1 MSRIFAFTLF
11 LLLCSHSVHAEIYK
25 WVDEHGKAHFTD
37 KPPTGKKTE
46 EIELKINTYSAVEI
60 KPLLERL
67 GRTDKVVIYT
77 TTWCRICKK
86 AKKYFRENNIAYI
99 TYDVEKSR
107 IGKRDY
113 KALRGRAVP
122 IIIVGN
128 KRMNG
133 FTASRFDKFYKEQME
148 KKAAD
153 SENAD
158 KNRT

>member
-1 MSRIFAFTLF
+1 MSRIFAFTLL
-11 LLLCSHSVHAEIYK
+11 LLLCNHSVYAEIYK

-77 TTWCRICKK
+77 TAWCGICKK
-86 AKKYFRENNIAYI
+86 AKKYFRKNNIAYVA
-99 TYDVEKSR
+99 YDVEKSR
-107 IGKRDY
+107 NGKRDY
-113 KALRGRAVP
+113 KALRGKAVP
-122 IIIVGN
+122 IIIVGD

-133 FTASRFDKFYKEQME
+133 FTASRFDKLYKEQTE

-153 SENAD
+153 AKKAE
-158 KNRT
+158 KTKT

>member
-1 MSRIFAFTLF
+1 MSKISIFTLL
-11 LLLCSHSVHAEIYK
+11 LLLCSYSVHAEIYK

-46 EIELKINTYSAVEI
+46 EIELKINTYSAVKI

-67 GRTDKVVIYT
+67 GRTDKIVIYT
-77 TTWCRICKK
+77 TAWCGICKK
-86 AKKYFRENNIAYI
+86 AKKYFRKNNIAYI
-99 TYDVEKSR
+99 AYDIEKSR

-133 FTASRFDKFYKEQME
+133 FTASRFNKLYKEQME
-148 KKAAD
+148 KNAAN
-153 SENAD
+153 SEKAD
-158 KNRT
+158 KNKT